1 LQRIEKNRKIILF
14 LKNILFCI
22 IAIKDSIP
30 DILVLVVAAEDSS
43 ILEISVLLYPPVGE
57 YNTLQPNRMFLSYP
71 TLQYC

>member
-30 DILVLVVAAEDSS
+30 DILVLVVAAEGSS
-43 ILEISVLLYPPVGE
+43 RVS
-57 YNTLQPNRMFLSYP
+57 S
-71 TLQYC
+71 